1 MGYQV
6 FDVTHDSNGSS
17 LPANKKPFISFSY
30 GERNIEDFNL
40 IVTFMDRYNRN
51 VYSNIKNTT
60 TTYQGVHGQMF
71 WEYSYEANLYTFT
84 LSTDGMTYEELEDF
98 KNYFIPGVYKDLIL
112 AETSN
117 RKALARISTTPQMNM
132 LPFEEKKVF
141 KVDNEDIEI
150 STTLFKGDISIEFCL
165 DYPFWSAINSYYD
178 SVTEDNAKN
187 IFEDKVPTKEM
198 LKTSMFLGNNKYYN
212 GTDIVDDFS
221 VAATKNT
228 PIYLYYCGTSN
239 GHPEITMT
247 IQPTIGEDGFISE
260 PGNSYTGQYPY
271 LEIDGNKFY
280 YTTPN
285 LLTSYNKTIEIVSKY
300 NSGDSIIELRKELRE
315 LIKTNENTNIEL
327 LEENEQIILIA
338 HGMASHAA
346 HPDLGVNAISM
357 LLLLLE
363 KIFENYNIKTEL
375 LKTFSE
381 LIGMQHDGK
390 DLGMACEDE
399 SGKLTVNVGNI
410 SFENN
415 CIKIGMNLRIPVT
428 VKIKEIEE
436 KFEKLEN
443 SNIRVFFE
451 GQKEPLYIDKDNY
464 LVKTL
469 CETFNEVTGQ
479 NAEPIAIG
487 GATYARAFQN
497 CVSFGA
503 NMPGEKDMCHQVDEC
518 ISIQNLHDACQ
529 IYAEAIY
536 KLTR

>member
-1 MGYQV
+1 M
-6 FDVTHDSNGSS
+6 S
-17 LPANKKPFISFSY
+17 KI
-30 GERNIEDFNL
+30 NIENWKDEIIQKTCEIIKIPSVYEESNDAEIPFGKQTKNALEYMLNLGKELGFKTKNIDNYCGYIEFGEGEEMLGIIGHLDVVPAEDGWKYEPFGGTIDNGRIYGRGAIDDKGPVMAALYAMKAVMEQCAVKKRVRLILGLNEERDWKCIEYYKKHEESPTVGFSPDADFPCIYAEKGL
-40 IVTFMDRYNRN
+40 L
-51 VYSNIKNTT
+51 
-60 TTYQGVHGQMF
+60 TTYLEQKISPNEKIQITNIDCN
-71 WEYSYEANLYTFT
+71 AN
-84 LSTDGMTYEELEDF
+84 
-98 KNYFIPGVYKDLIL
+98 
-112 AETSN
+112 
-117 RKALARISTTPQMNM
+117 
-132 LPFEEKKVF
+132 
-141 KVDNEDIEI
+141 
-150 STTLFKGDISIEFCL
+150 
-165 DYPFWSAINSYYD
+165 AIN
-178 SVTEDNAKN
+178 V
-187 IFEDKVPTKEM
+187 VPKYCRIV
-198 LKTSMFLGNNKYYN
+198 LKIS
-212 GTDIVDDFS
+212 
-221 VAATKNT
+221 
-228 PIYLYYCGTSN
+228 
-239 GHPEITMT
+239 PEI
-247 IQPTIGEDGFISE
+247 
-260 PGNSYTGQYPY
+260 N
-271 LEIDGNKFY
+271 
-280 YTTPN
+280 
-285 LLTSYNKTIEIVSKY
+285 
-300 NSGDSIIELRKELRE
+300 RKELRE
-315 LIKTNENTNIEL
+315 FIKANENTNIEL

-363 KIFENYNIKTEL
+363 KIFEKYKIKIEL
-375 LKTFSE
+375 LKNFSE

-410 SFENN
+410 SFEDN

-479 NAEPIAIG
+479 KAEPIAIG

-503 NMPGEKDMCHQVDEC
+503 NMPDEKDMCHQVDEC